1 MRSLRLTLLFS
12 LLLGFGC
19 GDDGGSGDAGLDFGE
34 IEPNTPAGIEVM
46 VTPGRSYYR
55 TEQAVRVVATV
66 IDIDEVV
73 LEGAAVTITASPAS
87 AATDLGDGNFMLN
100 TQGFVVFDACTVDDS
115 VTGEP
120 LCDSVQILV
129 DDGAPNLEVTSPTPG
144 QELGAEGE
152 DVIVVTGSV
161 ADSRTP
167 TVFVNGVPA
176 ELDDMGMFRGEVTPL
191 FGVNHLEIVA
201 SDEISDQARIQMDVM
216 WSDRYN
222 PSDEGENPSVT
233 LDEGITLQLG
243 QAFFD
248 DGAPL
253 DLDATPLTTRDLAG
267 IFELVLAN
275 LDFMSFLPNPLIDSS
290 ALRLNISSVDV
301 TDVTVEVDVVEG
313 GVELFVRFGSMVA
326 NTNGNLD
333 FEGSMLDLG
342 GSVGITAS
350 AFASL
355 TVTKADVDSPVVAEV
370 DSLEVAIEDISGNF
384 ADDQANAI
392 LALAESFFRTTLEN
406 ELRAG
411 FNDSLVDALPAI
423 LGGALNGLDT
433 ALRDQTIPLE
443 TDIFPALTIS
453 LDARLARLETQR
465 RRWLRAP
472 LRFQIGTDAAI
483 VHGESRGAVDLLAA
497 ADPLFDGIPVQM
509 GVRLLVLNGLLHTL
523 WNSGLL
529 EIDATNLL
537 PDSIA
542 GAVEEAVI
550 SGRMAPIVRPSR
562 GAESNDLQMAIGQME
577 LRLQVLEDITTFG
590 ITIEAGADLN
600 VADGAVAL
608 ELAET
613 PRIRTWII
621 ESNTPTPLIDDD
633 ALQVLLEGDLWTQIR
648 DAVTGGIMFELPS
661 LDVGDLS
668 GLAPELAGFAL
679 SIDMNDRLDV
689 REDSAVLD
697 LAIVGSLP

>member
-176 ELDDMGMFRGEVTPL
+176 ELDEMGMFRGEVTPL